1 MTFAMTCSDM
11 KRQEWIF
18 EMSLNAFAGWF
29 MMAALAMAGSG
40 VKKWGTGLFNVS
52 LLRNSIVK
60 CHFVRRFVAGNS

>member
-11 KRQEWIF
+11 KRQGWIF
-18 EMSLNAFAGWF
+18 DITLNAFAGSF

-40 VKKWGTGLFNVS
+40 VKKRGTALFYVS
-52 LLRNSIVK
+52 LLRYSIVK